1 MSTTHLKDE
10 ENRGQTHPE
19 NDWWGVTAN
28 EVWQRLLGGS
38 SIYKIQS
45 PITDEFTTAI

>member
-28 EVWQRLLGGS
+28 LRYGKDFWGEAA
-38 SIYKIQS
+38 
-45 PITDEFTTAI
+45 FTKSNLQ